1 MRQQTHFQTGSIPV
15 VLMTLIFIE
24 MLMLPVTVV
33 NAVPNDSS
41 DYRCDKIDS
50 SKTIGQVE
58 CCDVDLTDA
67 EIYCTICDA
76 TNPPSNCSDRYK
88 QIQYKELPSKETR
101 QFVPSLNAERGPL
114 MEHLSD
120 HELKQLQQSE
130 NKGSGMSNLE
140 GELSYNSG
148 LEETNFNTLQ
158 ENDDS
163 NEEGNNNT
171 TS

>member
-1 MRQQTHFQTGSIPV
+1 MIQKIYFQTRSIPV
-15 VLMTLIFIE
+15 VLMTLIFLAL
-24 MLMLPVTVV
+24 LMGPVIVV
-33 NAVPNDSS
+33 NAVPGDNS

-58 CCDVDLTDA
+58 CCDIDPTDL

-88 QIQYKELPSKETR
+88 QLQYREVPSEENHP
-101 QFVPSLNAERGPL
+101 FVPSLSAERGPL

-120 HELKQLQQSE
+120 QELKQLQPSE
-130 NKGSGMSNLE
+130 NKGIGMSNSE
-140 GELSYNSG
+140 DRLSSNSG

-163 NEEGNNNT
+163 NGEGNNNN